1 MVSSASWIWLVRL
14 ALSLLVSAGGVAS
27 VPLHEPTRPL
37 VPHHEYERPT
47 RSLVPHH
54 EYERPPSELHAT
66 GVQGSVGR
74 VEAESFGIVA
84 DGQHDDTEALQR
96 AIDAVS
102 AVAWRCQSLLRPSSS
117 PLNSS

>member
-37 VPHHEYERPT
+37 VPHHEYERP
-47 RSLVPHH
+47 
-54 EYERPPSELHAT
+54 PPELHAT

-74 VEAESFGIVA
+74 VEAESFGVVA